1 MPVHAPREDAY
12 ILTSTLRIGSLF
24 KDGRQRLDDLA
35 GVAGGA
41 LSLLGGLRTE
51 VESMARA
58 QAEALVTRLDLA
70 RAEDLAA
77 AMELARRAT
86 ERADALEARLAV
98 LEAKLGVEPPA
109 AAEATAPEPS
119 APEPSAPEA

>member
-1 MPVHAPREDAY
+1 M
-12 ILTSTLRIGSLF
+12 F

-98 LEAKLGVEPPA
+98 LEAKLGVEAPA
-109 AAEATAPEPS
+109 AAEPSAPEPS

>member
-1 MPVHAPREDAY
+1 M
-12 ILTSTLRIGSLF
+12 F

-41 LSLLGGLRTE
+41 LSLLGGLRAE
-51 VESMARA
+51 FESMARA

-86 ERADALEARLAV
+86 ERAEALEARVAALEARLA
-98 LEAKLGVEPPA
+98 
-109 AAEATAPEPS
+109 
-119 APEPSAPEA
+119 PSAPEA

>member
-1 MPVHAPREDAY
+1 M
-12 ILTSTLRIGSLF
+12 F

-51 VESMARA
+51 IESMARA
-58 QAEALVTRLDLA
+58 QAEAMVTRLDLA
-70 RAEDLAA
+70 RAEDLAV

-86 ERADALEARLAV
+86 ERADALEARLAA
-98 LEAKLGVEPPA
+98 LEAKLAPA
-109 AAEATAPEPS
+109 SP
-119 APEPSAPEA
+119 PEAEI